1 MAAASVTR
9 LWHLVLAASPF
20 PGEIQDGQV
29 EEDLEGLHIFVLQE
43 VERCGYVAR
52 ALQLCC
58 GAGEQGGQGPRSAAV
73 CVLISQTLHGDRS

>member
-9 LWHLVLAASPF
+9 LRHLLPAASPF

-29 EEDLEGLHIFVLQE
+29 EEDLGGLHIFVLQE

-52 ALQLCC
+52 ALQL
-58 GAGEQGGQGPRSAAV
+58 
-73 CVLISQTLHGDRS
+73 